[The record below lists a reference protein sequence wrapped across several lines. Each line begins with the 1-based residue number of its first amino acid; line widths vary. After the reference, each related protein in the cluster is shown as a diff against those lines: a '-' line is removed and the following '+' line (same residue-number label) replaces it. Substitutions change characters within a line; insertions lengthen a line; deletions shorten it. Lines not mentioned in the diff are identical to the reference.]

1 MSKAYAN
8 VQIQLARNEKMVIIY
23 KEIIH
28 ELLNNY
34 ICDYTRTIIYQI
46 EISPFVFL
54 WLKFLNKLQF

>member
-34 ICDYTRTIIYQI
+34 IYDYIHELLYI
-46 EISPFVFL
+46 E
-54 WLKFLNKLQF
+54 LKFHRSCF